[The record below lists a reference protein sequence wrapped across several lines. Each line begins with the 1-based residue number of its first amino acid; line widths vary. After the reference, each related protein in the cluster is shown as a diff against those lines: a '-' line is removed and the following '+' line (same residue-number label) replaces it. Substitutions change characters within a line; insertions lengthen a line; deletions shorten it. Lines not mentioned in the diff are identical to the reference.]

1 MLLIRKYNWARKNV
15 VHKIKVRKTDL
26 IDSDSDDSIHS
37 DSDDGSCSIRINNRD
52 SSDSRISVTIVIE

>member
-26 IDSDSDDSIHS
+26 IDSDSDD
-37 DSDDGSCSIRINNRD
+37 
-52 SSDSRISVTIVIE
+52 